1 METTLRRDGNIS
13 HAVTDDFFTPQEL
26 TLVEKEIQTLDKFLV
41 PPDKTNTAFSS
52 DGKILKDGSGV
63 FLDKIYANDREKSAI
78 LNACRKLFSF
88 EYMTTLTEF
97 DLIFDLLRQSNRD
110 STLLNKYCS
119 QDQYRRHVDTSLVSS
134 VIMLGGNRFYGGDF
148 ILGDRII
155 PFKNN
160 RAITFP
166 SMALH
171 GCTPI
176 EGDGV
181 RYSIAVFA
189 DRRSN

>member
-1 METTLRRDGNIS
+1 MGTTLYRDKNI
-13 HAVTDDFFTPQEL
+13 AYGVTDNFFTAQEL
-26 TLVEKEIQTLDKFLV
+26 ALVKSEIQTLDMFLV
-41 PPDKTNTAFSS
+41 APDKTNTAYS
-52 DGKILKDGSGV
+52 DEGKILKDGKGV
-63 FLDKIYANDREKSAI
+63 FLDEVYSGDRESSAI
-78 LNACRKLFSF
+78 LNSCRKIFSV
-88 EYMTTLTEF
+88 EYINTLTEF

-119 QDQYRRHVDTSLVSS
+119 QDRYRRHVDTSLIST
-134 VIMLGGNRFYGGDF
+134 VIMLGGSPFYGGDF

-155 PFKNN
+155 PFKDN

-171 GCTPI
+171 GCTPV

-189 DRRSN
+189 DLVPN

>member
-13 HAVTDDFFTPQEL
+13 YAVTDDFFTPQEL
-26 TLVEKEIQTLDKFLV
+26 VLVEREIQTLDKFLV
-41 PPDKTNTAFSS
+41 APSKTNTAFSS
-52 DGKILKDGSGV
+52 GGKILKDGSGV
-63 FLDKIYANDREKSAI
+63 FLDEIYVDNRESSEI
-78 LNACRKLFSF
+78 LNACRKIFSR
-88 EYMTTLTEF
+88 EYVEELAEF

-119 QDQYRRHVDTSLVSS
+119 QDQYRRHVDTSLISTV
-134 VIMLGGNRFYGGDF
+134 VMLKNGCFYGGDF

-155 PFKNN
+155 SFKHN

-171 GCTPI
+171 GCTPV
-176 EGDGV
+176 EGDGA

-189 DRRSN
+189 ELRI

>member
-1 METTLRRDGNIS
+1 METTLRRDGNIAY
-13 HAVTDDFFTPQEL
+13 AVTDDFFTFQEL
-26 TLVEKEIQTLDKFLV
+26 SLIEKEIQTLDKFLAL
-41 PPDKTNTAFSS
+41 PDKTNTAF
-52 DGKILKDGSGV
+52 DAEGKLLKDGKGV
-63 FLDKIYANDREKSAI
+63 FLDEVYSENRGASAI
-78 LNACRKLFSF
+78 LNACRKIFSV
-88 EYMTTLTEF
+88 EYINTLTEF

-119 QDQYRRHVDTSLVSS
+119 QDQYRRHVDISLISS
-134 VIMLGGNRFYGGDF
+134 VIMLGDSRFYGGDF

-155 PFKNN
+155 PFKHN

-171 GCTPI
+171 GCTPV
-176 EGDGV
+176 EGDGT

-189 DRRSN
+189 DMVPN

>member
-13 HAVTDDFFTPQEL
+13 YAVTDNFFTPQEL
-26 TLVEKEIQTLDKFLV
+26 ALVKKEIQTLDKFLTA
-41 PPDKTNTAFSS
+41 PDKTNTAFSPE
-52 DGKILKDGSGV
+52 DRILKDGSGV
-63 FLDKIYANDREKSAI
+63 FLDEIYSDNRKNSAI
-78 LNACRKLFSF
+78 LNACRKLFSL
-88 EYMTTLTEF
+88 EYISTLAEF

-119 QDQYRRHVDTSLVSS
+119 QDQYRRHVDISLISS
-134 VIMLGGNRFYGGDF
+134 VIMLEGNRFYGGDF

-160 RAITFP
+160 RAVTFP

-171 GCTPI
+171 GCTPV

-189 DRRSN
+189 DRGLN